1 MFRSALLFGFVCAL
15 AACGPGTVSGIDSPA
30 DGGSTSGDGGGSLPQ
45 DAGDGFDGGV
55 PDAGMEAD
63 AGEGA
68 QDAGTLTPDAGMP
81 SDAGSFGSPGCFADA
96 GLTAGEK
103 TFTLNGRQRR
113 YVVYPPNGYA
123 SSRAWPLVFAL
134 HGNGGSISY
143 WNSTTGDRNIRGQVK
158 DDAILVIAEAIGGH
172 WRDYS
177 QPSSTW
183 PARMDEELAYFDEI
197 LKQLGDAL
205 CVDEEEIFSMGFSGG
220 GSFSG
225 VLGCRREYVRA
236 IASGGSVLYFNKAD
250 CVNVPA
256 TWSTMGVMELD
267 TRGTAFRDYFRG
279 AASCQTTSKA
289 TTPSPCIA
297 YDGCHPHTPNHYC
310 EHPGDHVWPSFG
322 TAAAWLFFSQFV
334 D

>member
-1 MFRSALLFGFVCAL
+1 MLRSALFSAFFLAC
-15 AACGPGTVSGIDSPA
+15 AACGSGIVSGLETPVDS
-30 DGGSTSGDGGGSLPQ
+30 GSPSMDGGGLLPE
-45 DAGDGFDGGV
+45 DAGETVDGGV
-55 PDAGMEAD
+55 PDAGTDVD
-63 AGEGA
+63 AGEDEE
-68 QDAGTLTPDAGMP
+68 DAGTTSPDAGMLP
-81 SDAGSFGSPGCFADA
+81 DAGPVGTPGCFADA
-96 GLTAGEK
+96 GLTSGEK
-103 TFTLNGRQRR
+103 NFTFMGRQRK
-113 YVVYPPNGYA
+113 YVLYLPNGY
-123 SSRAWPLVFAL
+123 SSNRAWPVVFAL

-197 LKQLGDAL
+197 LKQLGDGL

-225 VLGCRREYVRA
+225 VLGCRREYIRA

-250 CVNVPA
+250 CLNVPA
-256 TWSTMGVMELD
+256 TWSTMGDMEID
-267 TRGTAFRDYFRG
+267 TRGTAFRDYFRDAG
-279 AASCQTTSKA
+279 SCQTTSKA
-289 TTPSPCIA
+289 TAPAPCIA
-297 YDGCHPHTPNHYC
+297 YDGCQPDTPNHYC
-310 EHPGDHVWPSFG
+310 QHPGDHIWPSFG
-322 TAAAWLFFSQFV
+322 TAAAWQFFSQFV